1 MGSTGYTGYSRAHR
15 VSPPNS
21 KKEAEQH
28 IGWLSVARPQIITK
42 FDDFIEGE
50 KQYSDKEAK
59 RQQILQNEAREHQAK
74 MDQHARE
81 KEEWKAR
88 MRAREE
94 KERYEREYKANER
107 KIQMAEWKEALVHE
121 PGHGPLRWLWPTAR
135 DHPRAWVANT
145 DIPLKAADQERSLTC
160 TPRLESNAIAPSML
174 AAFVTRHAC
183 SCAGNNSPGARA
195 QVVNSP
201 ALHQIPGS

>member
-1 MGSTGYTGYSRAHR
+1 MTGSPTSGSYGSPGSMGSTGYTGYSRAHR

-145 DIPLKAADQERSLTC
+145 DIPLKAADQERSLTW
-160 TPRLESNAIAPSML
+160 
-174 AAFVTRHAC
+174 
-183 SCAGNNSPGARA
+183 NNSPGARA